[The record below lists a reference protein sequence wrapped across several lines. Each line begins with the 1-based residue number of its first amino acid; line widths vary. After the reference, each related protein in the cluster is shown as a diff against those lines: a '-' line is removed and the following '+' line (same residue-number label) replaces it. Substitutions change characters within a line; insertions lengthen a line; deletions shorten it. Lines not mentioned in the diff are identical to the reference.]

1 MIHKNN
7 HTECILTKVGE
18 RAGTPFQ
25 RRSTMSIKW
34 PNLIPIACYV
44 SPDEI
49 YSVYATLP
57 DEIKKKI
64 FKRLGAK

>member
-25 RRSTMSIKW
+25 RRSIMSIKW

-44 SPDEI
+44 PPDEI
-49 YSVYATLP
+49 HSFVIFP

-64 FKRLGAK
+64 FKRPGAK